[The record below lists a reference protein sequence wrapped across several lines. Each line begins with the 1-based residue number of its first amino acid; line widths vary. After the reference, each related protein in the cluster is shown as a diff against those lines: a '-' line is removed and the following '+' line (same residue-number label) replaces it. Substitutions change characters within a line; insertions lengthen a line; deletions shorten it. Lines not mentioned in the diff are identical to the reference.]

1 MLCAKRRSNN
11 TNLIFFRLTRE
22 WITHKFKVTE
32 IYFYVGPVNK
42 IILSFFLL
50 SNTGNVVADGL
61 VHQNLLH
68 ADSVDGTK
76 VFISILNSGS
86 VRSSIQPGMS
96 FKHVNIQVVFSA
108 HLICVFKHLPI
119 STVSGSIIY
128 TCTSLI
134 RIVRTHISHK

>member
-1 MLCAKRRSNN
+1 MKY
-11 TNLIFFRLTRE
+11 I
-22 WITHKFKVTE
+22 
-32 IYFYVGPVNK
+32 FYVGSVYK

-76 VFISILNSGS
+76 VFISIVNSGS
-86 VRSSIQPGMS
+86 IRGSIQPGMS

-108 HLICVFKHLPI
+108 HLVLVFKHLPI

-128 TCTSLI
+128 M
-134 RIVRTHISHK
+134 

>member
-1 MLCAKRRSNN
+1 MLSGEATNS
-11 TNLIFFRLTRE
+11 NLIVFHLTRE
-22 WITHKFKVTE
+22 WITHRFKVTE
-32 IYFYVGPVNK
+32 IYCLSINK

-50 SNTGNVVADGL
+50 SNTGNVVADAL

-68 ADSVDGTK
+68 ADSVNGEK

-108 HLICVFKHLPI
+108 HLIRVFKHLLI
-119 STVSGSIIY
+119 STISGSIIY
-128 TCTSLI
+128 TYTSLI
-134 RIVRTHISHK
+134 RIIIPH